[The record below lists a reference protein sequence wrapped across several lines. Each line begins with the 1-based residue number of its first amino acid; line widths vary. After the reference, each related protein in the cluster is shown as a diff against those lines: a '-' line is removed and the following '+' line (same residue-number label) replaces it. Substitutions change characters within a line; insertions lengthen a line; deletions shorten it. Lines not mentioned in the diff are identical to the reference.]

1 MNAIPQPNLAN
12 RRIVYVDEKVQKWLI
27 IALVTLEVLLL
38 SGALWVIYLQLSG
51 ALDANLY
58 RAHIAARPRIY
69 PPLQFALIGLVGL
82 ATINIV
88 ALLVADWVWAR
99 HLDSIL
105 QPLLELVGRVE
116 ALDFLEDTPAASP
129 HKVVDLA
136 RAWRKTERQRLLN
149 LRAAIAQLETPDG
162 TSSPEAEAR
171 TRVALEA
178 VRKLL
183 P

>member
-1 MNAIPQPNLAN
+1 MNAIPQPDFAK
-12 RRIVYVDEKVQKWLI
+12 RRIVYVDERVQKWLI
-27 IALVTLEVLLL
+27 IALVTIEVMLL

-58 RAHIAARPRIY
+58 RAHIAAKPRIY
-69 PPLQFALIGLVGL
+69 PPLQIALIGLVGL
-82 ATINIV
+82 ATVNIV

-99 HLDSIL
+99 HLNSIL

-116 ALDFLEDTPAASP
+116 ALDFFEDAPAASP
-129 HKVVDLA
+129 HKVVELA
-136 RAWRKTERQRLLN
+136 RAWRKMERQRLLN
-149 LRAAIAQLETPDG
+149 LRAAITQLETPGDP
-162 TSSPEAEAR
+162 SSPEAEMRA
-171 TRVALEA
+171 RVALEA